1 MANSSVSSGP
11 ASSSL
16 PSSSLPSLEPLLE
29 ELTHLVARERHCE
42 AEIEAIKARRSEIA
56 ELLDHLVEAGEAEE
70 QLTWNDCK
78 ITRRTRKSYT
88 YPDYITEQRE
98 QLKASERLSLAL
110 GEASITLKHFWEVRG
125 A

>member
-1 MANSSVSSGP
+1 MATPSLLSGL

-16 PSSSLPSLEPLLE
+16 LSSTPPSLDPLLE
-29 ELTHLVARERHCE
+29 ELTHLAQREK
-42 AEIEAIKARRSEIA
+42 EIQARRQELLD
-56 ELLDHLVEAGEAEE
+56 LLDHLVEAGEAEE
-70 QLTWNDCK
+70 SLLWNDCK

-88 YPDYITEQRE
+88 YPPHILEQRE

-110 GEASITLKHFWEVRG
+110 GEATITIKHFWEIRG

>member
-1 MANSSVSSGP
+1 MAISSASSGP

-16 PSSSLPSLEPLLE
+16 LSSTQPSLDALLE
-29 ELTHLVARERHCE
+29 ELTSLAASEK
-42 AEIEAIKARRSEIA
+42 ALQARRQ
-56 ELLDHLVEAGEAEE
+56 ELLDALDQLVEAGQADD

-78 ITRRTRKSYT
+78 ITRRSRKSYT
-88 YPDYITEQRE
+88 YPQHILEQRE

-110 GEASITLKHFWEVRG
+110 GEASVTIKHFWEVRT